1 MDPVSFSEGVQI
13 YNVFVFLFFLV
24 DGGTED
30 PNTL

>member
-13 YNVFVFLFFLV
+13 YNVFFLFFLI
-24 DGGTED
+24 DGGTDD